1 MTTSFRHEWFTRCLA
16 AWWSAWMTFW
26 ADLGDEFDP
35 DLKRDRRSQECE
47 HFDSF
52 LVERGN
58 FDGAGTGGQ
67 D

>member
-1 MTTSFRHEWFTRCLA
+1 
-16 AWWSAWMTFW
+16 MTFW
-26 ADLGDEFDP
+26 AELGDEFDP
-35 DLKRDRRSQECE
+35 DLKSDRRSQERE

-58 FDGAGTGGQ
+58 FEGAGTGGQ